1 MGEVMSVSSEYW
13 KNAWAV
19 LNGAKPESIEEASSG
34 ASHVVMKVSPQE
46 LAEPA
51 AASNSVIT
59 HAPMGDY
66 DVVEVAI
73 FDQPAARIRWV
84 ADPDEGAG
92 MIGAVKALPGN
103 HFRTGNTSDAAE
115 SADNTDG
122 ADGGESADDAEAAR
136 QQMQPVVQQLRF
148 AAADEAWNAGADEVY
163 TVVKTS
169 EKEALAEAGWEE
181 VAEVSIS

>member
-1 MGEVMSVSSEYW
+1 MSSEYW

-115 SADNTDG
+115 SADG
-122 ADGGESADDAEAAR
+122 ADDAEAAL
-136 QQMQPVVQQLRF
+136 QQMQAVVQQLRF

>member
-1 MGEVMSVSSEYW
+1 MSSEYW

-34 ASHVVMKVSPQE
+34 ASHVVMKVLPQE

-51 AASNSVIT
+51 AVSNSVIT

-103 HFRTGNTSDAAE
+103 HFRTGNASDAAE
-115 SADNTDG
+115 SADG
-122 ADGGESADDAEAAR
+122 AEAAR
-136 QQMQPVVQQLRF
+136 QQMQAVVQQLRF

>member
-1 MGEVMSVSSEYW
+1 MSSEYW

-92 MIGAVKALPGN
+92 MIGTVKALPGN
-103 HFRTGNTSDAAE
+103 HFRTGNTG
-115 SADNTDG
+115 G

-136 QQMQPVVQQLRF
+136 QQMQAVVQQLRF

>member
-1 MGEVMSVSSEYW
+1 MSSEYW

-34 ASHVVMKVSPQE
+34 ASHVVMKVLPQE

-51 AASNSVIT
+51 AVSNSVIT

-103 HFRTGNTSDAAE
+103 HFRTGNASDAAE

-122 ADGGESADDAEAAR
+122 ADGADGAEGADDAEAAR
-136 QQMQPVVQQLRF
+136 QQMQAVVQQLRF

>member
-34 ASHVVMKVSPQE
+34 ASHVVMKLSPQE

-115 SADNTDG
+115 SADG
-122 ADGGESADDAEAAR
+122 AEAAR
-136 QQMQPVVQQLRF
+136 QQMQAVVQQLRF